1 MPKRPPKPR
10 KTPRP
15 KRPTMLP
22 NPHRSTTNRAD
33 RSSYSI
39 HTWDFFHQSHA
50 TVKKQSDLYLGVF
63 SIMAT
68 RRSRRI
74 VSRTP
79 SRFKKVQFSLATTTK
94 TTLMMR
100 CNQIRLNQTLCLVLI
115 VSSTA
120 LFEETSLPPKA
131 QTTEA
136 GASRIEATRAEVE
149 TTKPTQLI
157 HPRVCKEKFVTCEC
171 LQGRVCNAIISDHV
185 PS

>member
-33 RSSYSI
+33 RSSYPI
-39 HTWDFFHQSHA
+39 HTWDFFPSKPRDGQEE
-50 TVKKQSDLYLGVF
+50 SDLYLGVF

-94 TTLMMR
+94 TTLMIR

-120 LFEETSLPPKA
+120 LFEETPLPPKA

-136 GASRIEATRAEVE
+136 GASRIEATRAEAE
-149 TTKPTQLI
+149 TPKPTQLI

>member
-1 MPKRPPKPR
+1 MGFFPSKPR
-10 KTPRP
+10 
-15 KRPTMLP
+15 
-22 NPHRSTTNRAD
+22 D
-33 RSSYSI
+33 C
-39 HTWDFFHQSHA
+39 QEE
-50 TVKKQSDLYLGVF
+50 SDLYLGVF